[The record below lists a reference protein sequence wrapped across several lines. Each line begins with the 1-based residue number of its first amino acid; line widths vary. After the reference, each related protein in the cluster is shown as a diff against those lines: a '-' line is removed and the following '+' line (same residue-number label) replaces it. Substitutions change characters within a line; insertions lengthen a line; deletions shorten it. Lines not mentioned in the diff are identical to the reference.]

1 MCRWLRST
9 GSSFTARRRFSPR
22 IVEEPDQIEIMKDE
36 IRTMKKIIKNGIVVT
51 MNAAGDVWDHG
62 YVMFEDT
69 KILAAGPEDELEKT
83 LQELTA
89 QGILKAGE
97 TFEEIDAK
105 RAIVIP
111 GLVNTHCHLGMIP
124 FRGLGDD
131 CKDRLRVFLLP
142 MENQAMDAEM
152 AKLSTRYAIGEL
164 LLSGV
169 TTVLDMYYFEEVVA
183 KVMDEMGIRGIAG
196 ETVMEKDSC
205 DSKNA
210 DEAIERGI
218 ALIEAY
224 KDHPRVSGAITP
236 HGTTTCSP
244 ETLKRAY
251 EENVKAGTVFTL
263 HVAEMDYE
271 MTQLREQYN
280 MTPIEFMEHIG
291 VLGPNTLA
299 AHSIRTTEHDVE
311 ILAKHGASVA
321 HCIASNTKAAKGVAP
336 VSQMHKHGMSVG
348 FGTDGPASGNTL
360 DLFIQMRMCENFH
373 KNELHDRSAFPA
385 KEVVSMATIEGAR
398 ALGLGD
404 ITGSIEPGKQADLVL
419 VETDSPN
426 MFPVYDP
433 YSALVYSAIASNVR
447 DVYVAGECL
456 VKEKKLVR
464 EDFAKIRNDLR
475 EKMERTA
482 FKDMKNLV

>member
-1 MCRWLRST
+1 MRST

-97 TFEEIDAK
+97 IFEEIDAK

-210 DEAIERGI
+210 DEAIRRGI

-251 EENVKAGTVFTL
+251 EEDVKAGTVFTL

-336 VSQMHKHGMSVG
+336 VSLMHKHGMSVG

-373 KNELHDRSAFPA
+373 KNELYDRSAFPA